1 MPMDNQAHEWYLRI
15 EAVNLDHSIFDT
27 NDISTIRGGSSLLLE
42 AVHKISDLIEKLE
55 GVSVGASTGF
65 YRIAASDEME
75 CNAIKQSVQNYLQG
89 EPYCH
94 FATFVM
100 ATTARKKGESLTNLN
115 KRLIAECGWQQYRTP
130 SFSFPAYVETDEECG
145 LGGVRPWFKPLKVK
159 DKKASKSVY
168 IRRDHGKYFR
178 KTLYKQCFDGEL
190 PDIEFTNDLNSLA
203 QNEDIALIHFDG
215 NRFGNIRDECKI
227 KEDYQ
232 QFDRVVQGIQ
242 KKALRKIIEYSIV
255 QEKDRHSNQTT
266 SLRLE
271 TLLWGGDEIELI
283 VPASQAWKALKTF
296 LEEATKTPFRTE
308 AGMQFNLTYSTGVV
322 FCRHNLPIL
331 QIRRYADQLC
341 YLAKQQLSG
350 NPEDFSNSDNRVAY
364 LNMSS
369 FDLIERDIESFINSY
384 HAPATVKDFTFNLHE
399 IGTMHNTMMTVTRL
413 FPKNKVYDIVEALQR
428 GSPIIEEV
436 SSALKM
442 AESSVRPALD
452 QAIKE
457 LIGERKERW
466 LLIGD
471 LWNLIGKQAI

>member
-1 MPMDNQAHEWYLRI
+1 MDSKSQEWYLRI
-15 EAVNLDHSIFDT
+15 EAVNLDHSVFDT

-42 AVHKISDLIEKLE
+42 AVKKITDLFENLK
-55 GVSVGASTGF
+55 GVSVGASTGL
-65 YRIAASDEME
+65 YWIAASDEME
-75 CNAIKQSVQNYLQG
+75 TNAIEKAVLKHLQG

-94 FATFVM
+94 FATFVV
-100 ATTARKKGESLTNLN
+100 ATMARKKGESLTNLN
-115 KRLIAECGWQQYRTP
+115 KRLIAECAWQQYRTP

-145 LGGVRPWFKPLKVK
+145 LGGVRPWFNPLKVK
-159 DKKASKSVY
+159 DKKASKSVH

-178 KTLYKQCFDGEL
+178 KTLYNQCFDGEL

-215 NRFGNIRDECKI
+215 NRFGNIRDECGG

-232 QFDRVVQGIQ
+232 QFDSIVQGIQ
-242 KKALRKIIEYSIV
+242 KKALRKIIEYAIE
-255 QEKDRHSNQTT
+255 QEKERHPNQTT
-266 SLRLE
+266 PLRLE

-283 VPASQAWKALKTF
+283 VPASKAWITLKIF
-296 LEEATKTPFRTE
+296 FEEASKTPFRTK
-308 AGMQFNLTYSTGVV
+308 AGKLFNLTYSAGVV

-341 YLAKQQLSG
+341 TLAKQPLSDI
-350 NPEDFSNSDNRVAY
+350 PEDFSNSDNRLAY

-384 HAPATVKDFTFNLHE
+384 HVPATVKDFTFNMHE
-399 IGTMHNTMMTVTRL
+399 IGTMHNTMMTLTRS
-413 FPKNKVYDIVEALQR
+413 FPKNKVYDIVEALQM
-428 GSPIIEEV
+428 GSPIDEEV
-436 SSALKM
+436 LRALKM
-442 AESSVRPALD
+442 VESSVRPALD

-457 LIGERKERW
+457 LIGVRKERW
-466 LLIGD
+466 LIIGD